1 MPEKTIR
8 QQPVTLAE
16 VSRVVYT
23 LFPTGGALDVDY
35 GYRPVDETGTP
46 VGEMRTFGGSVTGPE
61 ADKIRNWIQTE
72 VIPVLNQ
79 HEGT

>member
-23 LFPTGGALDVDY
+23 LFPTGALDYDY

-46 VGEMRTFGGSVTGPE
+46 VGEMRTLGGAKSGAAAQE
-61 ADKIRNWIQTE
+61 ILNWITAE
-72 VIPVLNQ
+72 VLPEINA